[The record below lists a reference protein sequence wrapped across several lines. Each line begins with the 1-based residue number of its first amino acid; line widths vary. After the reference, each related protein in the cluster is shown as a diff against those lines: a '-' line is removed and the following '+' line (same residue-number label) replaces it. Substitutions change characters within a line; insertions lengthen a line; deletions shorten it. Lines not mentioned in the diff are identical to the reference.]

1 MSTWKQAFIGLGS
14 NQGDAIENICSAID
28 ELRKIGSSRLR
39 ICSAL
44 YRSAPVGYLQQPDF
58 INAVCG
64 IDTSL
69 SAPGL
74 LSALQALEQKAG
86 RRRDGIRWGP
96 RVLDLD
102 LLLYDDTISRTDSLE
117 LPHPRMHERAFVLYP
132 LREIA
137 PDLQIPG
144 YGPIDNL
151 AAECADQVCERID
164 AECRGGEG

>member
-1 MSTWKQAFIGLGS
+1 MTTREQAFIGLGS
-14 NQGDAIENICSAID
+14 NQGDAIENICNAID
-28 ELRKIGSSRLR
+28 ELKKIGSCRLS
-39 ICSAL
+39 ICSPL

-58 INAVCG
+58 INAVCH

-69 SAPGL
+69 SAPEL

-86 RRRDGIRWGP
+86 RCRDGIRWGP
-96 RVLDLD
+96 RILDLD
-102 LLLYDDTISRTDSLE
+102 LLVYGDTILQTDFLE

-137 PDLQIPG
+137 PNLQIPG
-144 YGPIDNL
+144 YGPIENL
-151 AAECADQVCERID
+151 AAACADQVCERID